1 MIWMSWRQFRTQAVV
16 GAVALTALAIYLVI
30 LGMQIRHS
38 YDAAPALCQ
47 SLGDGCTAP
56 MNEFTQRYSTRLYLL
71 DGLLIAVPGIVGT
84 FWGAPLVTRELEAG
98 THRLA
103 WNQSLTRRRWLAV
116 KLLVVGV
123 AGMAATGLFSLLL
136 TWAASPYDQVAADRF
151 TTLLFGTRNL
161 APVGYAAFAVVLGA
175 ILGLT
180 IRRTV
185 PAMALTVVVFA
196 VAQIVMPMLVRPH
209 LRPPVSVT
217 QPMTAETVRNLSS
230 MKADATVRGV
240 QIPNAWVVSHGELL
254 DSNGGPVEPT
264 RYHECVLLG
273 PDAVPECLASLDL
286 HVVGSYHPADRY
298 WSFQWL
304 ESAIFLALGG
314 LLTGFGLW
322 RIQGRFR

>member
-16 GAVALTALAIYLVI
+16 GAVALTVLAICLVI
-30 LGMQIRHS
+30 LGMQLRHS
-38 YDAAPALCQ
+38 YDAALALCQ
-47 SLGDGCTAP
+47 GRGDGCAGV
-56 MNEFTQRYSTRLYLL
+56 MNEFSQRYSTRLYLL
-71 DGLLIAVPGIVGT
+71 DGLLIVVPGILGT
-84 FWGAPLVTRELEAG
+84 FWGAPLVARELEAG
-98 THRLA
+98 THRLV

-123 AGMAATGLFSLLL
+123 AAMAVTGLFSLLL
-136 TWAASPYDQVAADRF
+136 TWAASPYDQVTGDRF
-151 TTLLFGTRNL
+151 TGLLFGTRNL
-161 APVGYAAFAVVLGA
+161 VPVAYAAFAVVLGA

-185 PAMALTVVVFA
+185 PAMALTIVVFA
-196 VAQIVMPMLVRPH
+196 VAQIAMPMLIRPH
-209 LRPPVSVT
+209 LLPPVSVT

-240 QIPNAWVVSHGELL
+240 QIPGAWVVSHGELL
-254 DSNGGPVEPT
+254 TSNGEPVEPT

-273 PDAVPECLASLDL
+273 PDAVPECLAGLDL
-286 HVVGSYHPADRY
+286 HVEGAYQPADRY

-304 ESAIFLALGG
+304 EAAIFLALGG
-314 LLTGFGLW
+314 LLLGLGLW

>member
-16 GAVALTALAIYLVI
+16 GAVALTVLGIYLLT

-38 YDAAPALCQ
+38 YDATLALCPGR
-47 SLGDGCTAP
+47 GDGCAAL

-71 DGLLIAVPGIVGT
+71 DGLLIAVPGILGT
-84 FWGAPLVTRELEAG
+84 FWGAPLVARELEAG

-103 WNQSLTRRRWLAV
+103 WNQSLTRRRWLAI

-161 APVGYAAFAVVLGA
+161 APVAYAAFAVVLGA

-240 QIPNAWVVSHGELL
+240 QIPDAWVVSHGELL
-254 DSNGGPVEPT
+254 DSDGEPVEPT

-286 HVVGSYHPADRY
+286 HVEGSYHPADRY

-304 ESAIFLALGG
+304 ESAIFLALSV
-314 LLTGFGLW
+314 LLMGFGLW
-322 RIQGRFR
+322 RVQGRFR

>member
-16 GAVALTALAIYLVI
+16 GAVALTVLAICLVV

-38 YDAAPALCQ
+38 YDATLALCQ
-47 SLGDGCTAP
+47 GRGDGCTAL
-56 MNEFTQRYSTRLYLL
+56 MNEFSQRYSTRLYLL
-71 DGLLIAVPGIVGT
+71 DGLLIAVPGILGT
-84 FWGAPLVTRELEAG
+84 FWGAPLVARELEEG

-103 WNQSLTRRRWLAV
+103 WNQSVTRRRWLAV
-116 KLLVVGV
+116 KLLVVAV

-151 TTLLFGTRNL
+151 TTLLFGTRNI
-161 APVGYAAFAVVLGA
+161 APVAYAAFAVVLGA

-209 LRPPVSVT
+209 LRPSVSVT

-254 DSNGGPVEPT
+254 DSNGEPVEPT
-264 RYHECVLLG
+264 RYHECVLVG

-286 HVVGSYHPADRY
+286 HVVGAYHPAHRY

-304 ESAIFLALGG
+304 ESAIFLALSV
-314 LLTGFGLW
+314 LLMGFGLW